1 MTRSSSDSNLSS
13 ISKDLS
19 RRIVPYATPVSS
31 NSSSVSSSYI
41 HPSSLRSNSSL
52 SIDVKHQNN
61 SGTNKNKQKKE
72 DPDAHYKQIIF
83 WMSAWYLCSLGT
95 LFMNKIIL
103 TKLNGR
109 VHILGMVQMTMTAVL
124 GALKVYMPMV
134 VAGLLRRFPRL
145 SPTGAAATLQQSLSP
160 LKPVLAAYDPSPLRA
175 LQKKSEK
182 YKTFWRDMLFVGAMR
197 GTTVLLGLVSLSHV
211 AVSFTETIKASAPL
225 FTVLFARLMLGEV
238 TTTPVVLSLF
248 PVMLGLVLCS
258 ATELSYDAIGF
269 IAAVSNNCID
279 CIQNVFSK
287 RLLSGSLSPVELQF
301 YTSVAAATLQLPLML
316 LLSGNELWSAR
327 QLEPQ
332 LIGLLLLDGLSYHLQ
347 SVTAYFTMSLIS
359 PVSQSVANTLKRS
372 LLIVISIWYFGN
384 AINIWSA
391 IGMITVVFGIVLY
404 NITRRWQVEKTS
416 RTDQNFGG
424 AARNRKKSYSN
435 KSKTGMLSENDLQ
448 AAFLSNYTSF
458 IGKPNF
464 EQQKKKTRLRGG
476 SGNNSARQNKARVS
490 GGEFEAVE
498 QGGVNTIERRHTG
511 GKHPTEKVH
520 HRSSSSRGT
529 MIV

>member
-1 MTRSSSDSNLSS
+1 
-13 ISKDLS
+13 
-19 RRIVPYATPVSS
+19 
-31 NSSSVSSSYI
+31 
-41 HPSSLRSNSSL
+41 
-52 SIDVKHQNN
+52 
-61 SGTNKNKQKKE
+61 
-72 DPDAHYKQIIF
+72 
-83 WMSAWYLCSLGT
+83 
-95 LFMNKIIL
+95 
-103 TKLNGR
+103 
-109 VHILGMVQMTMTAVL
+109 
-124 GALKVYMPMV
+124 
-134 VAGLLRRFPRL
+134 
-145 SPTGAAATLQQSLSP
+145 LSP

-332 LIGLLLLDGLSYHLQ
+332 LIGLLLLDGKFKNCFCLVGWCLVLGGGGVLLCSQKGRHPLCCWLWFSCCWLVSWWWLVGGQHVDLFLFISLFFRLWFACCCVGTGLSYHLQ

-490 GGEFEAVE
+490 GGEFEAAE